1 MILHYLYRPKTIG
14 VAKYNLIGEFECRL
28 DEKNRIIFP
37 AGLKRQLR
45 PEALDSFA
53 IVRGFD
59 GSLMMFPFDA
69 WQDFTER
76 YGDFDL
82 FNRESRLLLR
92 SLRSGATESQLDGQS
107 RLLLPKRLLDEVGIS
122 RDIILLALIDRIE
135 IWDKSKYLTD
145 IAVRPDNLEELAERQ
160 MSKKNQKET
169 VHGVS

>member
-1 MILHYLYRPKTIG
+1 
-14 VAKYNLIGEFECRL
+14 VAKYNLIGEYECRL

-45 PEALDSFA
+45 PEALERFA
-53 IVRGFD
+53 IARGFD

-107 RLLLPKRLLDEVGIS
+107 RLLLPKRLLDEVGITK
-122 RDIILLALIDRIE
+122 DIILLALIDRIE
-135 IWDKSKYLTD
+135 IWDKTKYLTE

-160 MSKKNQKET
+160 MSKKSQKEAG
-169 VHGVS
+169 HGVS